1 MGMRM
6 QAHGKRGI
14 VKMGSGEKV
23 AFCYGRLGGRA
34 ETLSSGWND
43 SSSEP
48 DWWMP
53 DILGTPDIL
62 TLLSRVNNFTIFYI
76 FLYLLEYLTII
87 LNI

>member
-1 MGMRM
+1 
-6 QAHGKRGI
+6 
-14 VKMGSGEKV
+14 
-23 AFCYGRLGGRA
+23 
-34 ETLSSGWND
+34 
-43 SSSEP
+43 
-48 DWWMP
+48 MP